1 MVIKKK
7 HIIIQARTSSS
18 RFPNKVVQKIG
29 DETLLGLLIKRVKKA
44 QKIDKVI
51 VATSTNPSDDFVEE
65 IAIKSKVKT
74 YRGSLEDVLDRYY
87 QAALK
92 NKADIII
99 RITGDCPL
107 IDPELIDTLVDEF
120 EGSELDYLSNTLD
133 PMYPDGQDIEIFSF
147 EALEKVCE
155 KADLNS
161 EREHVT
167 PYMYQNSSYYGR
179 SLFKADNFDN
189 LSGDYSDIRMTVDYE
204 SDLKIIQL
212 LVEYGGTDLSWK
224 SYSDIYSSKQLG
236 LLNNQIKRNEGYI
249 KSLEN
254 DK

>member
-1 MVIKKK
+1 LVIKKK

-18 RFPNKVVQKIG
+18 RFPDKVVKKIG
-29 DETLLGLLIKRVKKA
+29 DETILGLLIKRVKMA

-51 VATSTNPSDDFVEE
+51 VATSANPSDDLVEV
-65 IAIKSKVKT
+65 IATNSKVKA

-87 QAALK
+87 QSAVK
-92 NKADIII
+92 SEADIVI
-99 RITGDCPL
+99 RVTGDCPL
-107 IDPELIDTLVDEF
+107 IDPQLIDTLVDEF
-120 EGSELDYLSNTLD
+120 EGRELDYLSNTLD

-147 EALEKVCE
+147 EALKKAWE

-167 PYMYQNSSYYGR
+167 PYLYKNSSYYGQ
-179 SLFKADNFDN
+179 SLFKADNFGN
-189 LSGDYSDIRMTVDYE
+189 LSGDYSNIRMTVDYE

-212 LVEYGGTDLSWK
+212 LVEYGGTDLTWK
-224 SYSDIYSSKQLG
+224 SYSDIYIKKLLG
-236 LLNNQIKRNEGYI
+236 KYTNQITRNEGYL

-254 DK
+254 DE